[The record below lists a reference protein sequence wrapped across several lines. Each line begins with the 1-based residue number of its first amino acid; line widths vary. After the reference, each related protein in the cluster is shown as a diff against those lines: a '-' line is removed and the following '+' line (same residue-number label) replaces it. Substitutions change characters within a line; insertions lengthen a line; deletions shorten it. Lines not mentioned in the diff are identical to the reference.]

1 MTRLKSGVLIVLV
14 TLTLSLIPCI
24 VQADGSGGF
33 VAVYNSGRALVR
45 ETRVVTLPEGPA
57 AVVFTDIPSTL
68 EPASVRAAADGMTV
82 RDVEYS
88 YHPITAGNLLDAYV
102 GKELSVI
109 LPDPSDANARIL
121 RQATLLSNEG
131 QPVFSVGNEVYV
143 GNFEAVLLPK
153 LPKDFDAEPTLTL
166 TTQSAAAG
174 KKNVTLSYL
183 MGGVNWHADY
193 TMTLSKSGTTADLD
207 AWATVKNDSGR
218 AFKSADVRLVAG
230 DVQRAPAPRMVRNKS
245 VMAMEAASMDSGGGY
260 AAEESFS
267 QYHVYSV
274 GRYISLPANGSKQV
288 GLFSSVDLPVKQKLT
303 SRFHS
308 GPGQRNG
315 KLSQPVELALSFENT
330 EISKLGR
337 PMPDGRVRVFM
348 PTTDGTQLLAG
359 ETRISHT
366 AVGKEVRL
374 VLGRSFD
381 VTVERTQTHFKK
393 VGKNAFEIG
402 WKITAKNG
410 KSTPQDLVLRES
422 FPASWKVM
430 SADAEYTEADAG
442 TIEFALTSL
451 LPTKG
456 TEGKI
461 INYMVRIEY

>member
-1 MTRLKSGVLIVLV
+1 MTRLKSGVLIILF
-14 TLTLSLIPCI
+14 TLTLSLIPCM
-24 VQADGSGGF
+24 AHANGSGAF
-33 VAVYNSGRALVR
+33 IAVYNSGRALVR

-57 AVVFTDIPSTL
+57 AVVFTDIPTTL

-82 RDVEYS
+82 NDVEYS

-121 RQATLLSNEG
+121 RQATLLSNKG

-153 LPKDFDAEPTLTL
+153 LPKDFDTEPTLTL
-166 TTQSAAAG
+166 TTQNVAEG
-174 KKNVTLSYL
+174 KKNVSLSYL

-193 TMTLSKSGTTADLD
+193 TMTLSKSGTMADLD
-207 AWATVKNDSGR
+207 AWATVTNASGR

-230 DVQRAPAPRMVRNKS
+230 DVQRAPAPRMARNKG
-245 VMAMEAASMDSGGGY
+245 VMAMESASMDGAGGY
-260 AAEESFS
+260 ASEESFS

-274 GRYISLPANGSKQV
+274 GRYISLPSQGSKQV
-288 GLFSSVDLPVKQKLT
+288 GLFSAVDLPVQQKLT

-315 KLSQPVELALSFENT
+315 KVSQPVELALSFENT
-330 EISKLGR
+330 EVGKLGR
-337 PMPDGRVRVFM
+337 PMPGGVVRVFM
-348 PTTDGTQLLAG
+348 PTMDGTQLLAG
-359 ETRISHT
+359 ETRLNHT
-366 AVGKEVRL
+366 AVGNEVRL

-381 VTVERTQTHFKK
+381 VKVERTQTHFKK

-402 WKITAKNG
+402 WKITVKNG
-410 KSTPQDLVLRES
+410 KSTPQDLTLRES
-422 FPASWKVM
+422 FPGSWKIL
-430 SADAEYTEADAG
+430 SADVEYTEADSG
-442 TIEFALTSL
+442 SIEFALTSL
-451 LPTKG
+451 LPSKG
-456 TEGKI
+456 TEGKS
-461 INYMVRIEY
+461 INYTVRIDY

>member
-1 MTRLKSGVLIVLV
+1 MTRLKTGVLLVLF
-14 TLTLSLIPCI
+14 TLVFSHVPNI
-24 VQADGSGGF
+24 VQADGSGAF

-45 ETRVVTLPEGPA
+45 ETRVVTLPQGPA
-57 AVVFTDIPSTL
+57 AVVFTDIPASL
-68 EPASVRAAADGMTV
+68 EPASVRAVADGMTV
-82 RDVEYS
+82 KDVEYS

-131 QPVFSVGNEVYV
+131 QPVFSVGNEIYV
-143 GNFEAVLLPK
+143 GRYEALLLPK
-153 LPKDFDAEPTLTL
+153 IPKDFDAEPTLTL
-166 TTQSAAAG
+166 TTQSAVEG
-174 KKNVTLSYL
+174 KKNVSLSYL

-207 AWATVKNDSGR
+207 AWATIVNTSGR

-230 DVQRAPAPRMVRNKS
+230 DVQRAPAPRLVRNKA
-245 VMAMEAASMDSGGGY
+245 VMAMESAPMDSAGGY
-260 AAEESFS
+260 ATEETFS

-274 GRYISLPANGSKQV
+274 GRYISLPADGSKQV
-288 GLFSSVDLPVKQKLT
+288 GLFSATDFPVKQKLT
-303 SRFHS
+303 SRFNS

-315 KLSQPVELALSFENT
+315 KISQPVELALSFENT
-330 EISKLGR
+330 EMSKIGR
-337 PMPDGRVRVFM
+337 SMPEGLVRVFM
-348 PTTDGTQLLAG
+348 PTADGMQLLAG

-366 AVGKEVRL
+366 AIGNEVRL

-393 VGKNAFEIG
+393 VGKNSFEIG
-402 WKITAKNG
+402 WKITARNG
-410 KSTPQDLVLRES
+410 MSAPQDLTLRES
-422 FPASWKVM
+422 FPASWKVL

-442 TIEFALTSL
+442 TIEFSLASL

-461 INYMVRIEY
+461 INYMVQIEY